1 MKILVVEDNPMNLE
15 LMTDLLEF
23 EGLQVVTAKTG
34 EEGVAQ
40 AAEHLPDLILMDV
53 SLPGMDG
60 LEATRAI
67 RAQAATAHIP
77 VVAVTAHAGEADR
90 DHVAAAGCA
99 GYLTK
104 PIDVATFVGDV
115 TKYAGAS

>member
-23 EGLQVVTAKTG
+23 EGLTVVTATSG
-34 EEGVAQ
+34 EEGVRQ

-60 LEATRAI
+60 LQATRAI
-67 RAQAATAHIP
+67 REQASTAHIP
-77 VVAVTAHAGEADR
+77 VVAVTAHASEEDR
-90 DHVAAAGCA
+90 SNVTAAGCA

-104 PIDVATFVGDV
+104 PVDVATFASEV